1 MTPQITIGA
10 ASLMA
15 ALVGATGL
23 VRWAVTPP
31 RSRGQH
37 RARRRVAGEYV
48 PGHHLIPA
56 LAEQAFADCLG
67 CGAEVPVTVHP
78 GGARRCDKGHVTV
91 TAGEVA

>member
-1 MTPQITIGA
+1 VNHTITLGA

-31 RSRGQH
+31 RPKGQH
-37 RARRRVAGEYV
+37 RARRRQSGEYV

-56 LAEQAFADCLG
+56 LAGQTSALCLG

-78 GGARRCDKGHVTV
+78 GGARRCDRGHVTI